1 MHDRKDLKAIVLV
14 NAVDDSVGKMQYPT
28 LPDFTFDSTIHQ
40 RISTDASN
48 GILERFQ
55 ESLLQAGLSLLVER
69 RDLIHFLESLGMKPV
84 RPHEYFF

>member
-14 NAVDDSVGKMQYPT
+14 NAVDDSVGKMQESAF
-28 LPDFTFDSTIHQ
+28 PDVTFDSTIHQ

-55 ESLLQAGLSLLVER
+55 ETLLQAKLSLLVER
-69 RDLIHFLESLGMKPV
+69 GGFIHFLESFWMKPV
-84 RPHEYFF
+84 QPHEYFF